1 MSPKPPRKTLRW
13 SLCGECTV
21 TYSSIGQKIDLSRA
35 KIKVYPI
42 VCAISYNLQYR
53 VCSFNMF
60 QPCATQTCSA
70 GEEGWSCRFFRPPI
84 FLRIL
89 LIDFHTFSILFNYAI
104 PSRIVRYPP
113 HTHIHTKTN
122 GSVLDCWICSS
133 LSGLYIWGVHHMMGS
148 ISLRTSLRH
157 ILDVHKHTWRTIAS
171 NKKDAEQ
178 WWNTLLVGKCFV
190 FFWMGRVL

>member
-1 MSPKPPRKTLRW
+1 MRWYQLWPTHDNLILWNHVIQLMSPKPPRKTLRW

-113 HTHIHTKTN
+113 PTPTYTQKQMVQYWIV
-122 GSVLDCWICSS
+122 GSVHLWAA
-133 LSGLYIWGVHHMMGS
+133 YIYGGY
-148 ISLRTSLRH
+148 I
-157 ILDVHKHTWRTIAS
+157 I
-171 NKKDAEQ
+171 
-178 WWNTLLVGKCFV
+178 WWDQSRFGHRFGI
-190 FFWMGRVL
+190 FWMYISIHEEL